1 MNQDSTEPQKPIQPP
16 VEIVIPPA
24 PQPNSTVM
32 PSEKK
37 APLYGTVGADPKGI
51 EKIPTSARK
60 AIMWIV
66 SGPVVLFV
74 LIVLNVIFNLLIP
87 NGSIIATI
95 TDILLGAGALVGIV
109 LLVAGPIIGIIKLAK
124 N

>member
-16 VEIVIPPA
+16 VEIVVPPA

-37 APLYGTVGADPKGI
+37 APLYGNVGTDPQGI
-51 EKIPTSARK
+51 QKIPTSART

-66 SGPVVLFV
+66 SGPVILFM
-74 LIVLNVIFNLLIP
+74 LIVLNVIFSFFIP
-87 NGSIIATI
+87 NGSIIDTI
-95 TDILLGAGALVGIV
+95 IDIILWAGALVGIV

-124 N
+124 S